1 MSAPDLDGRVA
12 LVTGAGSG
20 IGAALA
26 RGLAAEGARVAV
38 LDVNAEAAA
47 AVAGEIGG
55 APFTVDIS
63 DAQAVTATVEAAAAE
78 LGGPPEILINNA
90 GVVAG
95 GGPFLDL
102 DPAILDAVLQTN
114 VRGTWLMTQA
124 VGRAMVAAGAGG
136 AIVNISS
143 IGGRQPT
150 PGLGHYEATKAA
162 VDAITRTAAI
172 ELAPHGIRV
181 NGVAPGPVL
190 TPLTELAMQM
200 PGAREAWE
208 ARIPL
213 GRIADPAH
221 LLPLVLLL
229 CGAAASHVTGVV
241 VPVDGGQLLT

>member
-1 MSAPDLDGRVA
+1 MSAPELEGRRA

-20 IGAALA
+20 IGAAIA
-26 RGLAAEGARVAV
+26 RGLAAAGARVAV
-38 LDVNAEAAA
+38 LDVNADAAA
-47 AVAGEIGG
+47 AVAQEIGG
-55 APFTVDIS
+55 TPFTVDIA
-63 DAQAVTATVEAAAAE
+63 DAAAVAATVEAAAQQ
-78 LGGPPEILINNA
+78 LGGAPEILINNA

-124 VGRAMVAAGAGG
+124 ASRAMVAAGAGG

-143 IGGRQPT
+143 IGGRPT

-190 TPLTELAMQM
+190 TPLTEMAMQM

-213 GRIADPAH
+213 GRIADPAD

-229 CGAAASHVTGVV
+229 CSAAASHVTGVV